1 MHYLY
6 VVLFYITFMEKY
18 KKNLEEN
25 FKKVTAI
32 MNVINYR
39 LHKYPDLNE
48 NEMKLKVNLKTL
60 KYSDSLKFLN
70 ILIKN

>member
-1 MHYLY
+1 M
-6 VVLFYITFMEKY
+6 
-18 KKNLEEN
+18 EEN

-39 LHKYPDLNE
+39 FNKYPDLNE

-70 ILIKN
+70 ILIQN